1 MMKRI
6 ERVRTDYQTLE
17 VWKSKKA
24 CEFRVEGAIHA
35 WFHRDRYLTG
45 LAWDLIAAAALLGKE
60 KPRSILMLGLA
71 GGTSFRILRHLLP
84 DCRLTAVDIDG
95 EVVDLARR
103 HMELDELDIEVIVD
117 DAYQWLARNRQR
129 FDVVIDDIYIGG
141 RDDVYRPCSPVE
153 DGLLSRLKR
162 AVAPGGVLAVNL
174 VVGEGHRSL
183 QSVTRKRLRRDFAM
197 VRSIR
202 SPLAL
207 NEVLVAGDQVAGLR
221 RLHHY
226 RFKQW
231 RDRLYWTGLTQ
242 RRI

>member
-1 MMKRI
+1 MKRI

-17 VWKSKKA
+17 VWKSKTA
-24 CEFRVEGAIHA
+24 CEFRVEGATHA
-35 WFHRDRYLTG
+35 WYHRDRYLTG

-84 DCRLTAVDIDG
+84 DCRLIAVDIDG
-95 EVVDLARR
+95 ELVELARR
-103 HMELDELDIEVIVD
+103 YMELDELGIEVIVG
-117 DAYQWLARNRQR
+117 DAYRWLAHNRQR
-129 FDVVIDDIYIGG
+129 FDAVIDDIYIGG

-153 DGLLSRLKR
+153 DGLLPRLRR

-221 RLHHY
+221 RLHNHQ
-226 RFKQW
+226 FMQW
-231 RDRLYWTGLTQ
+231 RDRLYWNGLTQ